1 MSVGLKIYVC
11 GILTGLFSL
20 LKGKIVIGLKRILLP
35 VGYWRYPIFC
45 YAYKQCLKMFKTK
58 GEDIKILDIGSP
70 KLLALYLAINHN
82 CRVYAT
88 DLQDEEIWN
97 MWQVYWNCWPK
108 DFKKGRYITEYQ
120 DGRNLPYPNEYFDI
134 VFSISVLEHIP
145 NQGDSQTM
153 KEIQR
158 VLKKGGI
165 AIIELPYSLKAYDT
179 FLHQDVYERKF
190 EGKPVFYERHYDE
203 ETLYKRIINPAS
215 QLKLKEKII
224 IGERFPF
231 ERFWQKVPKL
241 FGVWFYWSEFLIS
254 LLNHFY
260 IYKQHIQKDKSRNI
274 KRAMSVTLVFTK

>member
-1 MSVGLKIYVC
+1 
-11 GILTGLFSL
+11 
-20 LKGKIVIGLKRILLP
+20 
-35 VGYWRYPIFC
+35 
-45 YAYKQCLKMFKTK
+45 
-58 GEDIKILDIGSP
+58 
-70 KLLALYLAINHN
+70 
-82 CRVYAT
+82 
-88 DLQDEEIWN
+88 
-97 MWQVYWNCWPK
+97 
-108 DFKKGRYITEYQ
+108 
-120 DGRNLPYPNEYFDI
+120 
-134 VFSISVLEHIP
+134 
-145 NQGDSQTM
+145 M

-179 FLHQDVYERKF
+179 FLHQDIYERKF

-241 FGVWFYWSEFLIS
+241 FGVWFYWSEPLIS
-254 LLNHFY
+254 LLNHFHM
-260 IYKQHIQKDKSRNI
+260 YKQHIQKDKSRNI